1 MAMEKIGFGAKVVH
15 PSFGEGVI
23 FGAEGDF
30 WRVFFKDRGEK
41 EIAKNFIGF
50 EVKEGATMEI
60 PAPDLSDIVTAVTH
74 VFEEYIDVLR
84 KNEPDPVALA
94 EKWDGGMML
103 LQPEDT
109 SLKPKEIPIDTF
121 FHKIVMARDR
131 MRVLEAK
138 INAHEGLS
146 DADKVEL
153 QQYITRIYGSFTTFN
168 VLFKYKED
176 WFVGEKKD

>member
-1 MAMEKIGFGAKVVH
+1 MGKVGIGAKVVH

-30 WRVFFKDRGEK
+30 WRVYFKDRGEK
-41 EIAKNFIGF
+41 EIAKVFTGF
-50 EVKEGATMEI
+50 ELLEGSSLETPE
-60 PAPDLSDIVTAVTH
+60 PDLSDIVTAVTH
-74 VFEEYIDVLR
+74 VFEEYIDALR
-84 KNEPDPVALA
+84 GEHDPVPVALG

-103 LQPEDT
+103 LQPEDK
-109 SLKPKEIPIDTF
+109 SLKPKEVPIDAF

-138 INAHEGLS
+138 INAHADLS